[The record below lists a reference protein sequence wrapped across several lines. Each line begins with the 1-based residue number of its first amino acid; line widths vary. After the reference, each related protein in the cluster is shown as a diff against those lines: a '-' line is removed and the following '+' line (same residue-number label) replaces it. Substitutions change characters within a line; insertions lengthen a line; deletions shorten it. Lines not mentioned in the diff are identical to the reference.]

1 VFEPTEQVTNPHYTE
16 LLIVHLQVP
25 QVILL
30 LRVSLRLPA
39 VIAVTRVVVVEEEV
53 GEAECQLV
61 ALLEAPRDQAHV
73 LEALFVQVLNEET
86 KDALMVGPY
95 IQQTAVLPARVVVG
109 LEFIHYFFSQRV
121 QTHKANVVDI
131 FATCEFIC

>member
-1 VFEPTEQVTNPHYTE
+1 VFKPTEQVTDSHYTE

-25 QVILL
+25 LVILL
-30 LRVSLRLPA
+30 LLPISLRLPA

-73 LEALFVQVLNEET
+73 FEALFVQVLNKET
-86 KDALMVGPY
+86 EDALVVGPY

-121 QTHKANVVDI
+121 QTH
-131 FATCEFIC
+131 

>member
-1 VFEPTEQVTNPHYTE
+1 VFEPTEQLTDPHYTK

-25 QVILL
+25 LVILL
-30 LRVSLRLPA
+30 LLPISLRLPA
-39 VIAVTRVVVVEEEV
+39 VIAVTRVVVVEDKV

-73 LEALFVQVLNEET
+73 FETLFVQVLNEET
-86 KDALMVGPY
+86 EDALVVGPY

-121 QTHKANVVDI
+121 
-131 FATCEFIC
+131 

>member
-1 VFEPTEQVTNPHYTE
+1 VFEPTEQVTDPHYTK

-25 QVILL
+25 LVILL

-39 VIAVTRVVVVEEEV
+39 VIAVTRVVVVEDKV

-73 LEALFVQVLNEET
+73 FETLFVQVFNEET
-86 KDALMVGPY
+86 EDALVVGPY

-121 QTHKANVVDI
+121 
-131 FATCEFIC
+131 